1 MIILL
6 DENLLSRKLKQSFLS
21 RGHEVY
27 NVDDMGWRGFKDSEI
42 LRLAENHPFDAFITA
57 DKNLR
62 YQQNLVG
69 KRLRI
74 IVLDARSNRPDYLL
88 PLMER
93 ISEVI
98 TSSPAG
104 VVISIND
111 SCEFI

>member
-21 RGHEVY
+21 RGYEVY

-42 LRLAENHPFDAFITA
+42 LRLAENHPFGAFITA

-69 KRLRI
+69 KSLRI
-74 IVLDARSNRPDYLL
+74 VVLDARSTRPDYLL
-88 PLMER
+88 PLIER

-98 TSSPAG
+98 TSLSVG

>member
-6 DENLLSRKLKQSFLS
+6 DENLLSRKLKQPFLAK
-21 RGHEVY
+21 GYDVC

-69 KRLRI
+69 KSLRI
-74 IVLDARSNRPDYLL
+74 VVLDARSTKPDYLL

-93 ISEVI
+93 TSEMI
-98 TSSPAG
+98 TSLTVG
-104 VVISIND
+104 IVISIND

>member
-6 DENLLSRKLKQSFLS
+6 DENLLSRKLKQPFFA
-21 RGHEVY
+21 RGYEVC
-27 NVDDMGWRGFKDSEI
+27 NVDDMRWRGFTDSEI
-42 LRLAENHPFDAFITA
+42 LHLAENHPFDAFITA

-69 KRLRI
+69 KNLK
-74 IVLDARSNRPDYLL
+74 IVILDARSTRPDCLL

-98 TSSPAG
+98 ISLPVGT
-104 VVISIND
+104 VISIND

>member
-6 DENLLSRKLKQSFLS
+6 DENLLSRKLKQPFLAK
-21 RGHEVY
+21 GYDVC
-27 NVDDMGWRGFKDSEI
+27 NVDNMGWRGFKDSVI
-42 LRLAENHPFDAFITA
+42 LNLAENHPFDAFITA

-69 KRLRI
+69 KSLRI
-74 IVLDARSNRPDYLL
+74 VVLDARSTRPDYLL

-98 TSSPAG
+98 ASLPAG

>member
-1 MIILL
+1 MA
-6 DENLLSRKLKQSFLS
+6 
-21 RGHEVY
+21 
-27 NVDDMGWRGFKDSEI
+27 WFKDSEI
-42 LRLAENHPFDAFITA
+42 LRLAENHPFDVFITA

-74 IVLDARSNRPDYLL
+74 VVLDARSTRPDYLL

-98 TSSPAG
+98 TSLPVG
-104 VVISIND
+104 VLISISD

>member
-1 MIILL
+1 MLMIW
-6 DENLLSRKLKQSFLS
+6 D
-21 RGHEVY
+21 GV
-27 NVDDMGWRGFKDSEI
+27 GF
-42 LRLAENHPFDAFITA
+42 
-57 DKNLR
+57 
-62 YQQNLVG
+62 G

-74 IVLDARSNRPDYLL
+74 VVLDARSTRPDYLL

-98 TSSPAG
+98 TSLPAG